1 MKLRPL
7 SSNKVMKILIK
18 LDFTH
23 VRTAGSHFVFKHP
36 DGRVIVIPVHKG
48 ELIGR
53 GLLRK
58 IIRDT
63 KLSKEDFMKYT

>member
-18 LDFTH
+18 LDFIH
-23 VRTAGSHFVFKHP
+23 VRTTGSHFVFKHP
-36 DGRVIVIPVHKG
+36 DGRVIVIPAHKG